1 MQSQDIT
8 SLHANTCQ
16 HGVIGFCL
24 DCAVM
29 EDTQDRVYRENR
41 RQEQI
46 KRNRPIVSMSG
57 RD

>member
-16 HGVIGFCL
+16 HGVTGFCP
-24 DCAVM
+24 DCAIM
-29 EDTQDRVYRENR
+29 EEIYRVYRENR